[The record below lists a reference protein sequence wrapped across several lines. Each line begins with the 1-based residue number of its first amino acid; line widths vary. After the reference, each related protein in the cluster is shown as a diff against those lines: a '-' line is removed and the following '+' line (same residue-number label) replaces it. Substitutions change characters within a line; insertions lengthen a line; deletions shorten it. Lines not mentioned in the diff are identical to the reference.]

1 MISDLNNL
9 NILCIT
15 ILLRIILLC
24 SFQHIRNQL
33 LVILNIIIRFMPI
46 IQVVS
51 LLIFMNLPLRNL
63 N

>member
-1 MISDLNNL
+1 MINDLSNL
-9 NILCIT
+9 NILYI
-15 ILLRIILLC
+15 IILLMIILLY
-24 SFQHIRNQL
+24 SFLHIRNQL
-33 LVILNIIIRFMPI
+33 LVILNIVIRFMLI

>member
-9 NILCIT
+9 NILYI
-15 ILLRIILLC
+15 IILLMIIPLY
-24 SFQHIRNQL
+24 SFLHIRNQL
-33 LVILNIIIRFMPI
+33 LVILNIIIRFMLI
-46 IQVVS
+46 IQVIS